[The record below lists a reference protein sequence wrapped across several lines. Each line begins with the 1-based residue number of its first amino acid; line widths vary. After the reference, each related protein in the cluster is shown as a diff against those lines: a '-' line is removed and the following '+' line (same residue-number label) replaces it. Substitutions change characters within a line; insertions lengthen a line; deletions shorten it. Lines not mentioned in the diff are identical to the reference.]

1 MKLYMLIDSD
11 GWTSETLYRE
21 QADAVRKARN
31 LITMDGWDNTDNI
44 SVYEIR
50 SSENPLGGGYARLVN
65 IINRPEEPDD
75 E

>member
-21 QADAVRKARN
+21 QEDAVRKARN
-31 LITMDGWDNTDNI
+31 LIIMDGWENTNNI

-50 SSENPLGGGYARLVN
+50 TSENPLGGGCARLVN
-65 IINRPEEPDD
+65 IINRPDEPD